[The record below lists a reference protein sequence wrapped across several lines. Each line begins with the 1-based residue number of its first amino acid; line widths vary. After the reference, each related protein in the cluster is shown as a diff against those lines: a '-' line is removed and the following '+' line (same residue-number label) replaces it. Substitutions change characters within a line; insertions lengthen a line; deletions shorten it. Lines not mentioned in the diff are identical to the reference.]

1 MRRRGLTLCGESAD
15 APRQNSR
22 DSGSLTDNYAMR
34 VVSIVNQ
41 KGGCGKT
48 TTAIN
53 LAATLAAD
61 GARVL
66 LVDMDPQSHCAAG
79 LGVPDQTVECT
90 IADAMVADLTSPPRS
105 ADFLWE
111 VGQGLKLIPSSVGLA
126 ALEAP
131 NGPLAARFDRDRRL
145 ARVLGAWQAEFDWCI
160 IDCPPTIGLLTFN
173 ALRAADLVLIPVE
186 TGYFSLKGAERQI
199 DTIQSIVRRFGRDI
213 PFRLLPTLYN
223 DARPLARDVVATL
236 TKRFPDALLP
246 LYIREHEALR
256 DAVSYG
262 QSICEFAPGSEAEN
276 DFIRLA
282 EWLKSNAPAAHAL
295 SDFSGADAPAIE
307 INEAGIRSFVDN
319 ADGSLGSSTTA
330 RMASAAEHP
339 TDRAADLASRLRAL
353 NERNRQ
359 AASAGGGFG
368 VRINR
373 DGIAVF
379 AQPASACALFVVGDF
394 NDWNPVATP
403 LAASSDGLRMEATI
417 ALPVGRHA
425 YRIVCDGLEV
435 IDTHNTHRQGS
446 SDGAD
451 VNLVEVPLVT
461 ANSSAP
467 RHAHSASEGGSR

>member
-22 DSGSLTDNYAMR
+22 DSGSLTDNCAMR

-173 ALRAADLVLIPVE
+173 ALMASDLVLVPVE
-186 TGYFSLKGAERQI
+186 TGYFSLKGAEKQIQTIGALVERRQ
-199 DTIQSIVRRFGRDI
+199 RPI
-213 PFRLLPTLYN
+213 PFYLLPTLV
-223 DARPLARDVVATL
+223 DESKPLSRDILSAMTA
-236 TKRFPDALLP
+236 RFPDHLLP
-246 LYIREHEALR
+246 VVVRNHEVLREA
-256 DAVSYG
+256 ASCG
-262 QSICEFAPGSEAEN
+262 QPVTEYAPGSDADVDFQVLAQWLESWRLELQAQGEA
-276 DFIRLA
+276 L
-282 EWLKSNAPAAHAL
+282 AHASL
-295 SDFSGADAPAIE
+295 DLPPRPTLEPPVQTHSVAFPSVVQADAVLAQVSIDVTGAAIA
-307 INEAGIRSFVDN
+307 AGLAVPPPVN
-319 ADGSLGSSTTA
+319 
-330 RMASAAEHP
+330 
-339 TDRAADLASRLRAL
+339 RAADLAARLRAL
-353 NERNRQ
+353 ADRARSADLRTQ
-359 AASAGGGFG
+359 APIPQGFG
-368 VRINR
+368 
-373 DGIAVF
+373 AV
-379 AQPASACALFVVGDF
+379 AP
-394 NDWNPVATP
+394 
-403 LAASSDGLRMEATI
+403 
-417 ALPVGRHA
+417 
-425 YRIVCDGLEV
+425 
-435 IDTHNTHRQGS
+435 
-446 SDGAD
+446 
-451 VNLVEVPLVT
+451 EVPVV
-461 ANSSAP
+461 
-467 RHAHSASEGGSR
+467 ASIDRGETK